1 MTQRDTVTV
10 AVLFMKPAFVTT
22 PRNDMG
28 GMLSKIQRCF
38 VLKLTTAHRTKD
50 RLPFWGVV
58 CLSLLLIDNLPTLT
72 LSKPVMGYP
81 TATALLSCTREP
93 GYRGFLT
100 GTLQIWR
107 CGPSIA
113 DGRLSDIHPR
123 RAGST

>member
-1 MTQRDTVTV
+1 M
-10 AVLFMKPAFVTT
+10 
-22 PRNDMG
+22 
-28 GMLSKIQRCF
+28 ICF
-38 VLKLTTAHRTKD
+38 ELTTAHRTKD

-58 CLSLLLIDNLPTLT
+58 CLSLLLIDNLPRRREQT
-72 LSKPVMGYP
+72 SNGYP
-81 TATALLSCTREP
+81 TALLSSPVPESPVPESP
-93 GYRGFLT
+93 GPATGDLT